1 MKRKKIRAL
10 PAVGKVL
17 LRVRCRWPL
26 SVGSSGG
33 SLSLGCLLVEL
44 TPGMLG
50 CAPLGSDS
58 ELVCFLWNFTQHGP

>member
-10 PAVGKVL
+10 LAVGKVL
-17 LRVRCRWPL
+17 LRVRGL

-33 SLSLGCLLVEL
+33 SLPLGCLLVEL

-58 ELVCFLWNFTQHGP
+58 ELVCFLCNFA

>member
-10 PAVGKVL
+10 LAVGKVL
-17 LRVRCRWPL
+17 LRVRCRWLL

-33 SLSLGCLLVEL
+33 SLPLGCLLVEL

-58 ELVCFLWNFTQHGP
+58 ELVCFLCNFA